1 MVIRYLVIASTGFV
15 ADDATYN
22 LFFQQLSLLSS
33 TTKVGDK
40 TLLSM
45 FLKMLLKRNNDFNHN
60 IINSLGILTGIHK
73 ASL

>member
-1 MVIRYLVIASTGFV
+1 VIASAGSV

-45 FLKMLLKRNNDFNHN
+45 FLKVLLKRSNDFNYN